1 MNLGLEDFSSIKELS
16 IKLISKFNVITIK
29 FSFFRGLRFSTR
41 SYIYYCNYDSFL
53 FTNRKL
59 FLLPLLTLFFPM
71 FSFDKSENQRCPDA
85 FREDKRE
92 HWEEK
97 G

>member
-1 MNLGLEDFSSIKELS
+1 MNLGLGDFSSIKELS

-29 FSFFRGLRFSTR
+29 FSFFRGLLFCTR
-41 SYIYYCNYDSFL
+41 SYIYYCNYDTFL
-53 FTNRKL
+53 LQIVNS
-59 FLLPLLTLFFPM
+59 FLLPLLTFFFPI
-71 FSFDKSENQRCPDA
+71 FSFDKSENQRFPDA